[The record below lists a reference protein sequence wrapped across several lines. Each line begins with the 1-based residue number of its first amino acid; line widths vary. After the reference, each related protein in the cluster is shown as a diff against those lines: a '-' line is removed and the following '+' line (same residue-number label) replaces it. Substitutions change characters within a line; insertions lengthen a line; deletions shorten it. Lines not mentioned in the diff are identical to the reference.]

1 MSELISIDRIDVSE
15 RLLEARVRVHDPGR
29 LRTSAVPDLANNLSS
44 LLPGLAR
51 HSCENSDG
59 LDFLRELRDTELAHC
74 VEHVAAELMALSG
87 SPRTLRAQT
96 AWDFSVD
103 GPGVYRIRLAF
114 DDDLVAIA
122 ALRESV
128 HVVEWAAGMRA
139 EKPDVDAIAGHLR
152 TLRAV
157 PGA

>member
-1 MSELISIDRIDVSE
+1 MNELISIDRIDVSE
-15 RLLEARVRVHDPGR
+15 RVLEARVRVHDPSR
-29 LRTSAVPDLANNLSS
+29 FRTSAAPDLADRLSS

-51 HSCENSDG
+51 HSCENDDG

-87 SPRTLRAQT
+87 SPRSLRAQT
-96 AWDFSVD
+96 SWDFSVD
-103 GPGVYRIRLAF
+103 GSGVYRISLAF
-114 DDDLVAIA
+114 DDDLVAMA
-122 ALRESV
+122 ALREGV
-128 HVVEWAAGMRA
+128 GVVEWAAGVRA
-139 EKPDVDAIAGHLR
+139 EKPDVDAIASRLR